1 MARNASV
8 RAPAAGAAWK
18 LPRFWPVLVLA
29 LLVMAVF
36 RVIDVPLQT
45 AAALQGIVSYEL
57 AGTVEAAQAML
68 DSWDGRA
75 RLYTAFGLGLDYLFM
90 PSYALAIGLAC
101 AWAAR
106 RLGVRW
112 RPLGG
117 LGLALAW
124 GQAPAVLLDATEN
137 FALTKMLLAGTAA
150 APWPAVSA
158 ACATVKFALVILGL
172 VYTLAGALSWLTDRL
187 RSR

>member
-18 LPRFWPVLVLA
+18 LPLFWPVLVLA

-68 DSWDGRA
+68 DSWDGWA
-75 RLYTAFGLGLDYLFM
+75 RLYAVFGLGLDYLFM

-106 RLGVRW
+106 GWGRAGVRSAGWALRW
-112 RPLGG
+112 R
-117 LGLALAW
+117 
-124 GQAPAVLLDATEN
+124 
-137 FALTKMLLAGTAA
+137 
-150 APWPAVSA
+150 
-158 ACATVKFALVILGL
+158 
-172 VYTLAGALSWLTDRL
+172 GARRRL
-187 RSR
+187 CRWTPRRTSR